1 MPPSDERVVGVVAEE
16 KGGSGI
22 WEGGGVV
29 VRWPAEPMQQEVNG
43 CRKSKAEECGK
54 QRKNIRQQKYFRNCK
69 I

>member
-43 CRKSKAEECGK
+43 SVMVGYLRGAESFC
-54 QRKNIRQQKYFRNCK
+54 CPST
-69 I
+69 

>member
-43 CRKSKAEECGK
+43 CRKSKAKKEYK
-54 QRKNIRQQKYFRNCK
+54 TAK
-69 I
+69 IF